1 MSPPPLN
8 RNYLISFVRKMGA
21 VKVSQGIFKNFIFT
35 QIIAQISKISI
46 QKFAKQFAKES
57 DELIAILEEPWW
69 TSANGFIPVV
79 NNIFELEQVPA
90 PIQQA
95 IQKANVLALKVRKV
109 LSIQGKQAKALIPES
124 LKRVK
129 DYPSELEYLTY
140 AEIVEQAKT
149 SREVA
154 KLKKLIEQEQR
165 LMEKL

>member
-1 MSPPPLN
+1 MSPAPLN
-8 RNYLISFVRKMGA
+8 RNYLISFVMKMGA
-21 VKVSQGIFKNFIFT
+21 VKVSQGTFKNFIFT
-35 QIIAQISKISI
+35 QIILQLSKISI

-57 DELIAILEEPWW
+57 DELIASLEEPWW
-69 TSANGFIPVV
+69 TGANGFIPLD
-79 NNIFELEQVPA
+79 NNTFELEQVPE

-109 LSIQGKQAKALIPES
+109 LSIQGKQARVLIPES